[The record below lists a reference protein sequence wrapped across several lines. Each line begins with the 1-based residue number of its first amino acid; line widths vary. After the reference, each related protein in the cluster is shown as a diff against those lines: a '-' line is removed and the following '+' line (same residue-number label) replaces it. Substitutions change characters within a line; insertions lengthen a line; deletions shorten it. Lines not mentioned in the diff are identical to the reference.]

1 MRIAIMGSGGVGGY
15 FGARL
20 AAAGNDVTFIARG
33 AHLDAIRASGLIV
46 KSLLGDVTIKP
57 AKAVVDPASIDAVDA
72 IMFGTKMGDTE
83 AAARQ
88 LSGLV
93 AKSPATTV
101 FTFQNGV
108 ESADRIEA
116 VLGRGRV
123 VPGVARI
130 ATQVEAPGIIA
141 HTSKFARLEMGE
153 QDGSRSDR
161 VTAFHAAC
169 KAASIDAVI
178 VDSINR
184 ALWIKFAMLA
194 PFSGMTTLTGS
205 TVGPLRSEPGT
216 RALFEAAIREVVA
229 VGVAAGKGL
238 TPADAGECLKTI
250 DGIHDTMTTSMAHD
264 RAAGK
269 PLELDGLSGA
279 VVRLGERHGVATP
292 THRFIA
298 QALSIAAKGKA
309 AVG

>member
-1 MRIAIMGSGGVGGY
+1 MRIAIMGSGGIGGY

-33 AHLDAIRASGLIV
+33 AHLEAMRANGLIV

-57 AKAVVDPASIDAVDA
+57 VKVTSDPASIDAVDA
-72 IMFGTKMGDTE
+72 IMFGTKMGDTD

-88 LSGLV
+88 LLALV
-93 AKSPATTV
+93 AKNPATTV

-116 VLGRGRV
+116 VLGKGRV

-130 ATQVEAPGIIA
+130 ATAVEAPGVIA
-141 HTSKFARLEMGE
+141 HTSKFARLEIGE
-153 QDGSRSDR
+153 QDKSRSDR
-161 VTAFHAAC
+161 VVAFHTAC
-169 KAASIDAVI
+169 KAAGIDAI
-178 VDSINR
+178 VADDINR
-184 ALWIKFAMLA
+184 ALWLKFAMLA
-194 PFSGMTTLTGS
+194 PMSGMTTLTGS
-205 TVGPLRSEPGT
+205 TLGPLRKEPAT
-216 RALFEAAIREVVA
+216 RGLFEDAVKEVVA
-229 VGVAAGKGL
+229 VGIAARKGL
-238 TPADAGECLKTI
+238 TPNDAGEVMKLV
-250 DGIHDTMTTSMAHD
+250 DGIHDSMTTSMAHD

-298 QALSIAAKGKA
+298 QALAIAARGKA
-309 AVG
+309 ASG